1 MPARA
6 RRRSK
11 FARVSTGPVR
21 KHSVYFP
28 EYLLAEIG
36 AEATRLD
43 RSLSWMVQ
51 QAWRMA
57 RAEIAAAAARPP
69 APPPARQDSVTTF
82 ARTRQTTADAAALLR
97 LGGPATT
104 APPRR

>member
-1 MPARA
+1 MATHPR

-11 FARVSTGPVR
+11 FALATRGPVR

-36 AEATRLD
+36 AEAVRLD

-51 QAWRMA
+51 HAWKRA
-57 RAEIAAAAARPP
+57 RAEIARERLEALRPTGAQVSEP
-69 APPPARQDSVTTF
+69 LPP
-82 ARTRQTTADAAALLR
+82 
-97 LGGPATT
+97 
-104 APPRR
+104 